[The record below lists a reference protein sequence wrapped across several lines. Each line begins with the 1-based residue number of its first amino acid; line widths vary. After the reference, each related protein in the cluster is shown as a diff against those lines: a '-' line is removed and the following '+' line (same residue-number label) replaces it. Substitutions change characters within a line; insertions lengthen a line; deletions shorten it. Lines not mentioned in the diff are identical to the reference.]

1 MKGKVFKEPKS
12 KASYFDI
19 ERNSET
25 ICINYETEFYLPD
38 SDEDLMDHMEF
49 HIANI
54 PEVLKGIDYVFRA
67 LNGRGE
73 SHEIN
78 ANGDIMSVFSYTDPV
93 LRMVTIATYN
103 NNEDIKELLHF
114 NLSGFRFPSN
124 GAERVYTPAMLW
136 FTKQLKKIYNDWQK
150 EHPEYEKIK

>member
-1 MKGKVFKEPKS
+1 MKIIKENDLYS
-12 KASYFDI
+12 LFDI
-19 ERNSET
+19 TQQNNKLVIKGITGAPRTNDIPENLFSYIT
-25 ICINYETEFYLPD
+25 
-38 SDEDLMDHMEF
+38 F

-93 LRMVTIATYN
+93 LRMITIATYN

-136 FTKQLKKIYNDWQK
+136 FTKQLKKIYNEWQK